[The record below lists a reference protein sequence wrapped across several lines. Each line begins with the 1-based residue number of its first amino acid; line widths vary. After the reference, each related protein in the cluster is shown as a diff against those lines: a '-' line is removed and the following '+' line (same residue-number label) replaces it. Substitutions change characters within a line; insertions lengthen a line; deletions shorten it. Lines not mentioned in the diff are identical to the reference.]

1 MARKTQPYVCDMSVH
16 ASVFYIS
23 CLVFSSTF
31 ADNSPYLNRIG
42 GHPAPRQGTVSSTLL
57 LEALLVLWN
66 LYLVI
71 PFIYQMIPYDA
82 KMCCELVHSCEWG

>member
-31 ADNSPYLNRIG
+31 ADHSPYLNRIG
-42 GHPAPRQGTVSSTLL
+42 VSPKTLFPFSPPQAEKKETFPLPKSTTYPL
-57 LEALLVLWN
+57 
-66 LYLVI
+66 
-71 PFIYQMIPYDA
+71 
-82 KMCCELVHSCEWG
+82 